1 MLTSKHKEQSVQ
13 IETVQYSYWG
23 RVYAYNGQT
32 VTLKPYYTNKEKDLR
47 LHTYSIELKLDEI
60 INVD

>member
-1 MLTSKHKEQSVQ
+1 MLTSKHKGQSVQ

-32 VTLKPYYTNKEKDLR
+32 VTLKPYYTNKEK
-47 LHTYSIELKLDEI
+47 TCAS
-60 INVD
+60 